1 MQVVI
6 ALDTLTVFS
15 SDSSKQT
22 ENCITIRLKAVS
34 PLIVFAG
41 CLLPHGKSSQQFQNE
56 GVTSA
61 LFKEMRAD
69 IYCSLKQLLYSA
81 SVIGPLQQL
90 SLKFKSNK
98 DSYDF
103 VYGYLVTTQDVQTKD
118 TGKEEIWQQLNT
130 VNQSVYIRTVSSGM
144 LVVNA
149 SVKLYNIAHL
159 FRQDQR
165 EKTISCF
172 SKIIAVPYSLYIFQE
187 LDQKK
192 KFIKQHIIKKISG

>member
-130 VNQSVYIRTVSSGM
+130 VNQCLHKNSLKWYAGCKCQCETLQYSTSLQIGLERE
-144 LVVNA
+144 N
-149 SVKLYNIAHL
+149 YQL
-159 FRQDQR
+159 FQ
-165 EKTISCF
+165 
-172 SKIIAVPYSLYIFQE
+172 
-187 LDQKK
+187 
-192 KFIKQHIIKKISG
+192 